1 MSGLMDLQEHHTGT
15 GCSIKPVPAST
26 EYHPVGCTT
35 AIPCG
40 QAVV

>member
-1 MSGLMDLQEHHTGT
+1 MGLQGHHTGT
-15 GCSIKPVPAST
+15 GRSIKPVPAST
-26 EYHPVGCTT
+26 DYCPGGCTT